1 MEEIKIYNERV
12 EKLIELDAL
21 DELGEFI
28 NDLNISDVG
37 ELINEYP
44 DNALIFFN
52 HLDFQ
57 RALAVFRILD
67 GNIQEDLLTIL
78 APHQMVQLLNE
89 LPPDDRTS
97 LLAELPSHTVKEV
110 IRKLNPEERKI
121 TLSLLGYPE
130 ESVGRLMTPDYI
142 DVEPDWTVEQVLTY
156 IRDYGKSS
164 ETIDVIY
171 VTDAHGTLLDDI
183 RIRDFLLVDPVKTK
197 VQDLMDERFIA
208 LHVNDD
214 QRETMNTFQMNN
226 RVALPVVDDR
236 NVLLGIVTIDDVL
249 WVAEEE
255 YSEDIQRIGGTEAL
269 NEPYLDIPLP
279 KLIKKRVGWLVILF
293 LGEML
298 TATAMAYFED
308 EISKAMVLVLFIPL
322 IISSGGNTGSQASTL
337 IIQAMAL
344 GEVTLYDWWR
354 VIKRELISGVVL
366 GTVLGIIGLIRV
378 IFWNMAFHSYG
389 DSTLSIGFTVGFSLL
404 GVVLWGTLIGSM
416 FPMFLKR
423 LGADPAVS
431 SAPFVATVIDV
442 TGLVIYFSVALL
454 FLRGIL
460 L

>member
-1 MEEIKIYNERV
+1 MEDIKALSERV
-12 EKLIELDAL
+12 ETLIELDAL
-21 DELGEFI
+21 IELGEFI
-28 NDLNISDVG
+28 NDLNISDVA
-37 ELINEYP
+37 ELINENP
-44 DNALIFFN
+44 PGALIFFK

-57 RALAVFRILD
+57 RALAVFRIID
-67 GNIQEDLLTIL
+67 SSIQEDLLKTLPPNQIIQIL
-78 APHQMVQLLNE
+78 ND

-97 LLAELPSHTVKEV
+97 LLSELPSHAVKEV
-110 IRKLNPEERKI
+110 IKHLNPEERKI

-171 VTDAHGTLLDDI
+171 VTDQNGTLLDDI
-183 RIRDFLLVDPVKTK
+183 RIRDFLLVDPTSTM

-214 QRETMNTFQMNN
+214 QKETMSVFQMNN

-255 YSEDIQRIGGTEAL
+255 YSEDIQMIGGTEAL
-269 NEPYLDIPLP
+269 DEPYLEVPFFT
-279 KLIKKRVGWLVILF
+279 LIKKRVVWLVVLF
-293 LGEML
+293 IGEML
-298 TATAMAYFED
+298 TATAMAFFQD
-308 EISKAMVLVLFIPL
+308 EIAKAVVLALFIPL

-344 GEVTLYDWWR
+344 
-354 VIKRELISGVVL
+354 VIGGV
-366 GTVLGIIGLIRV
+366 
-378 IFWNMAFHSYG
+378 
-389 DSTLSIGFTVGFSLL
+389 
-404 GVVLWGTLIGSM
+404 
-416 FPMFLKR
+416 
-423 LGADPAVS
+423 
-431 SAPFVATVIDV
+431 
-442 TGLVIYFSVALL
+442 
-454 FLRGIL
+454 
-460 L
+460 